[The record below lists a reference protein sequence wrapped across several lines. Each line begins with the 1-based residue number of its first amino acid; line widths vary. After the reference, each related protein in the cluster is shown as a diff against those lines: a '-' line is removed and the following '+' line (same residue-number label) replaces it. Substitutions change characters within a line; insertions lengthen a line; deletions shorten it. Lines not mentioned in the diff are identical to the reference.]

1 MIQKDGSKGEAGNNY
16 EVFYLKDGRRRQ
28 LVLQKLF
35 RAELFLGLVD
45 SGLCYEQ

>member
-1 MIQKDGSKGEAGNNY
+1 MDQKKKQEKNY

-35 RAELFLGLVD
+35 RVELFLGLVD